1 MLTLEKGLLEK
12 MFNYAKEEYPR
23 EACGI
28 LAGRDGKVCR
38 VYQMENSDN
47 SSRTY
52 NMDSRE
58 QFRVFRDIRKRE
70 MQLSGIYHSHVA
82 SEAYPSARDKE
93 LAFYPEARYL
103 IISLRN
109 FEAPEIKAYKIRDGQ
124 VEEEKIEIV

>member
-1 MLTLEKGLLEK
+1 MLTLEAGLLEK
-12 MFNYAKEEYPR
+12 MFNHAKEEYPQ

-47 SSRTY
+47 SFRTY

-109 FEAPEIKAYKIRDGQ
+109 FETPEIKAYKIRDGQ